1 MPKEN
6 MLSSFALYDYITI
19 IFYFRVISIKN
30 YKSDVRVIIQIL
42 NYHNEEHLF
51 NVPDWNHQ
59 LYGDEVICI
68 NEVNFS
74 EKFSIFF
81 RRVVFTV

>member
-1 MPKEN
+1 MKLNLTLIAPT
-6 MLSSFALYDYITI
+6 LFR
-19 IFYFRVISIKN
+19 FRVISIKN

-68 NEVNFS
+68 NEVNFYDCL
-74 EKFSIFF
+74 
-81 RRVVFTV
+81 

>member
-1 MPKEN
+1 MNDKN
-6 MLSSFALYDYITI
+6 FI
-19 IFYFRVISIKN
+19 RVISIKN

-68 NEVNFS
+68 NEV
-74 EKFSIFF
+74 
-81 RRVVFTV
+81 